1 MSAATT
7 ALIPLLR
14 SLPAA
19 SPLGFELNARAC
31 LALDLSAANPRLD
44 SFDPLDTARFSAWVD
59 QQITAAGAEY
69 AAGGYGEDRALYRM
83 SEIFAAADGSHRT
96 VHLGIDLW
104 TAAGTTVHSVLDGR
118 IHSVADNAAF
128 GDYGP
133 TVIVEHELG
142 GAPLHILYGHL
153 ARPTLRHVR
162 AGQPVTAGEQI
173 GWLGAPD
180 ENHGWPPH
188 LHIQLITD
196 LGQGHGDYPG
206 VAFERDRAQALAA
219 CPDPNLLL
227 RIRAL
232 QAAAR

>member
-1 MSAATT
+1 MT
-7 ALIPLLR
+7 ALVRLLH

-19 SPLGFELNARAC
+19 SPLGFDLNARRC
-31 LALDLSAANPRLD
+31 LALDLSASNPRLD
-44 SFDPLDTARFSAWVD
+44 CFDPLDTARFTAWVKQEID
-59 QQITAAGAEY
+59 AAGADY

-83 SEIFAAADGSHRT
+83 SALFAAVDGGHRT

-104 TAAGTTVHSVLDGR
+104 APVGTTVHSVLDGH

-133 TVIVEHELG
+133 TVIIEHPLG
-142 GAPLHILYGHL
+142 NARLHILYGHL
-153 ARPTLRHVR
+153 ARPTLQRVHT
-162 AGQPVTAGEQI
+162 GQPVAAGEQI

-196 LGQGHGDYPG
+196 LGQRQGDYPG
-206 VAFERDRAQALAA
+206 VALERDRATALAA

-227 RIRAL
+227 RIKAL
-232 QAAAR
+232 QVAAR